1 MTPARPRIV
10 WLDIARTI
18 ALVAMAI
25 FHFCYDLAI
34 FGLIDAD
41 TVVRGPL
48 RIFAICIAGS
58 FIALAGVSL
67 QIAHGD
73 GIRWNGFGRRLALL
87 VTAAFAISVLTY
99 IWVPHS
105 YIFFGNAGLLALY
118 HHISRH
124 SA

>member
-73 GIRWNGFGRRLALL
+73 GIRWNGFGRRLA
-87 VTAAFAISVLTY
+87 
-99 IWVPHS
+99 
-105 YIFFGNAGLLALY
+105 
-118 HHISRH
+118 SR
-124 SA
+124 STSDLMVNSREIKSSTPSWSTRSWPAYTRVSPAKSST